1 MLLSTWSAIKTLA
14 TSPVPTLETLI
25 RKTIQTLLN
34 AKNKGYSS
42 GSDSDEYIDEPEP
55 EASQTRAARG
65 ASDRTISMRVVAGGT
80 RSFEGKDKIRSRNDT
95 RNNHHA
101 EGRTAGNVLV
111 ATIKRKKRRH
121 DPEAVEEGG
130 PVKKPRGNPRVFP
143 TSGTA
148 TDISRGTHGERLAT
162 AMRGTE
168 TKVEEYAQG
177 HRLQSCSACRGLV

>member
-14 TSPVPTLETLI
+14 TSPVPTLETLT

-55 EASQTRAARG
+55 EASRTRAACG

-111 ATIKRKKRRH
+111 ETIKRKKRRY

-148 TDISRGTHGERLAT
+148 TDISRGTHGERLPT